1 MQFQRRIPAQ
11 TGLAGPL
18 KLRDPPDHG
27 VWGAGFFSWIWV
39 SLDRVWGAGF
49 LPSPSNYVIRRIMG
63 FGGLEEKLARL
74 RFDQLYVF
82 SVGGLGFFLAP
93 QTT

>member
-1 MQFQRRIPAQ
+1 MV
-11 TGLAGPL
+11 
-18 KLRDPPDHG
+18 RDPPDDW
-27 VWGAGFFSWIWV
+27 VWGAGYLIRAISKAHPDFPGRLGW
-39 SLDRVWGAGF
+39 LD
-49 LPSPSNYVIRRIMG
+49 LSKYVIRRIMG